1 LLAWP
6 IATPGAG
13 TELYVQT
20 SILIFA
26 GGISFGW
33 AVAVVLIRWLL
44 QPRSAPDPEGQ
55 GSYRCG
61 GIKAS

>member
-1 LLAWP
+1 M
-6 IATPGAG
+6 
-13 TELYVQT
+13 QT
-20 SILIFA
+20 SIVILA

-55 GSYRCG
+55 GSFRCG